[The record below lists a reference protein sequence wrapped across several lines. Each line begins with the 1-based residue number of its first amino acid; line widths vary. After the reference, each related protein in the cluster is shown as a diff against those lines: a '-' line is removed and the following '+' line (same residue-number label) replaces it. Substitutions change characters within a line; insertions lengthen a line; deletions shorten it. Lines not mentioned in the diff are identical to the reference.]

1 MLLAKYE
8 PTFKNI
14 NMRIKSII
22 LFLLFLMT
30 IKSFSQEINGSVQV
44 SARQIEGTDREA
56 FKELQQA
63 LYEFVNNRIWTNF
76 NYKLEERIECTIL
89 LTLSERISSD
99 QYKGKLNLV
108 LRRPVYKTNYNSTM
122 FNYIDKD
129 VQFTYSEGEP
139 LIFAEGSFTSNLTS
153 MVAYYIYVF
162 LGIDAD
168 SYSKFGGTP
177 YYEKAQSIV
186 QNAQNS
192 SEPGWKA
199 FENMKNRYWLT
210 ENLLNP
216 QYRPIRESIYEFHRK
231 GLDVMYD
238 DVEGGRSNIAESLKL
253 LQKSNRTKPGS
264 FLLRLYLDS
273 KRDEIIKVF
282 SQGNP
287 TMKTEVVNIMKEI
300 DPANGSKY
308 QAILKR

>member
-1 MLLAKYE
+1 
-8 PTFKNI
+8 
-14 NMRIKSII
+14 MRIKIFILSLILTLSIH
-22 LFLLFLMT
+22 
-30 IKSFSQEINGSVQV
+30 SFAQEINGSVQV

-56 FKELQQA
+56 FREMQQA
-63 LYEFVNNRIWTNF
+63 MFEFVNNTIWTNYSF
-76 NYKLEERIECTIL
+76 KLEERLECTIL
-89 LTLSERISSD
+89 LTLSKRVTSD
-99 QYKGKLNLV
+99 QYEGKLNLV
-108 LRRPVYKTNYNSTM
+108 LRRPIYKTNYNTTM

-129 VQFTYSEGEP
+129 VVITYSEGEP
-139 LIFAEGSFTSNLTS
+139 LIFSEGSFSSNLTS
-153 MVAYYIYVF
+153 LIAYYIYVF

-177 YYEKAQSIV
+177 YYEKAQNIV

-210 ENLLNP
+210 ENLLNS

-238 DVEGGRSNIAESLKL
+238 NVETGRNNIAESLKL
-253 LQKSNRTKPGS
+253 LQQANRTKPGS
-264 FLLRLYLDS
+264 FLLRLYLDA
-273 KRDEIIKVF
+273 KRDEIIKIF
-282 SQGNP
+282 GEGSPN
-287 TMKTEVVNIMKEI
+287 TKAEVVNIMKEI

-308 QAILKR
+308 QTILRK

>member
-1 MLLAKYE
+1 MK
-8 PTFKNI
+8 
-14 NMRIKSII
+14 IKSII
-22 LFLLFLMT
+22 LFLLLIMAV
-30 IKSFSQEINGSVQV
+30 KSYSQEINGSVQV
-44 SARQIEGTDREA
+44 SARQIEGTDVEA

-63 LYEFVNNRIWTNF
+63 LYEFVNNKIWTNF
-76 NYKLEERIECTIL
+76 NFKLEERLECTIL

-129 VQFTYSEGEP
+129 VQFTYAEGEP
-139 LIFAEGSFTSNLTS
+139 LIFSEGTFTSNLTS

-186 QNAQNS
+186 QNAQNTG
-192 SEPGWKA
+192 EPGWKA

-210 ENLLNP
+210 ENLLNS

-238 DVEGGRSNIAESLKL
+238 DVESGRSNIAESLKL
-253 LQKSNRTKPGS
+253 LQQANRTKPGS
-264 FLLRLYLDS
+264 FLLRLYLDA

-282 SQGNP
+282 SKGNP

>member
-1 MLLAKYE
+1 MKIIVLFALLVSS
-8 PTFKNI
+8 FN
-14 NMRIKSII
+14 
-22 LFLLFLMT
+22 L
-30 IKSFSQEINGSVQV
+30 FSQEINGSVQV

-63 LYEFVNNRIWTNF
+63 LYEFVNNRIWTDF

-89 LTLSERISSD
+89 LTLSERVSSD

-108 LRRPVYKTNYNSTM
+108 LRRPVYKTNYNTTM
-122 FNYIDKD
+122 FNYVDKD
-129 VQFTYSEGEP
+129 VQFTYSDGEP
-139 LIFAEGSFTSNLTS
+139 LIFAENSYTSNLTS
-153 MVAYYIYVF
+153 MIAYYIYVF

-168 SYSKFGGTP
+168 SYAKLGGNI
-177 YYEKAQSIV
+177 YFEKAQTIV
-186 QNAQNS
+186 QDAQS
-192 SEPGWKA
+192 SSDPGWKS

-216 QYRPIRESIYEFHRK
+216 QYRSIRESIYEYHRK
-231 GLDVMYD
+231 GLDMMYD
-238 DVEGGRSNIAESLKL
+238 NVEGGRNNIAESLKL
-253 LQKSNRTKPGS
+253 LQQANRAKPGS

-282 SQGNP
+282 GEGGP
-287 TMKTEVVNIMKEI
+287 KIKTEVVNIMKEI

-308 QAILKR
+308 SAILKN

>member
-1 MLLAKYE
+1 MAV
-8 PTFKNI
+8 
-14 NMRIKSII
+14 KSY
-22 LFLLFLMT
+22 
-30 IKSFSQEINGSVQV
+30 SQEINGSVQV
-44 SARQIEGTDREA
+44 SARQIEGTDVEA

-63 LYEFVNNRIWTNF
+63 LYEFVNNKIWTNF
-76 NYKLEERIECTIL
+76 NFKLEERLECTIL

-129 VQFTYSEGEP
+129 VQFTYAEGEP
-139 LIFAEGSFTSNLTS
+139 LIFSEGTFTSNLTS

-186 QNAQNS
+186 QNAQNTG
-192 SEPGWKA
+192 EPGWKA

-210 ENLLNP
+210 ENLLNS

-238 DVEGGRSNIAESLKL
+238 DVESGRSNIAESLKL
-253 LQKSNRTKPGS
+253 LQQANRTKPGS
-264 FLLRLYLDS
+264 FLLRLYLDA

-282 SQGNP
+282 SKGNP

>member
-1 MLLAKYE
+1 
-8 PTFKNI
+8 
-14 NMRIKSII
+14 MRIKIFILSLILTLSIH
-22 LFLLFLMT
+22 
-30 IKSFSQEINGSVQV
+30 SFAQEINGSVQV

-56 FKELQQA
+56 FRELQQA
-63 LYEFVNNRIWTNF
+63 LFEFVNNTIWTNYSF
-76 NYKLEERIECTIL
+76 KLEERLECTIL
-89 LTLSERISSD
+89 LTLSKRVTSD
-99 QYKGKLNLV
+99 QYEGKLNLV
-108 LRRPVYKTNYNSTM
+108 LRRPIYKTNYNTTM

-129 VQFTYSEGEP
+129 VLITYSEGEP
-139 LIFAEGSFTSNLTS
+139 LIFSEGSFSSNLTS
-153 MVAYYIYVF
+153 LVAYYIYVF

-177 YYEKAQSIV
+177 YYEKAQNIV

-210 ENLLNP
+210 ENLLNS

-238 DVEGGRSNIAESLKL
+238 NVETGRNNIAESLKL
-253 LQKSNRTKPGS
+253 LQQANRTKPGS
-264 FLLRLYLDS
+264 FLLRLYLDA
-273 KRDEIIKVF
+273 KRDEIIKIF
-282 SQGNP
+282 GEGSPN
-287 TMKTEVVNIMKEI
+287 TKAEVVNIMKEI

-308 QAILKR
+308 QTILRK

>member
-1 MLLAKYE
+1 MKL
-8 PTFKNI
+8 KNI
-14 NMRIKSII
+14 ILII
-22 LFLLFLMT
+22 LLFVGFHT
-30 IKSFSQEINGSVQV
+30 FGQEINCSIQV

-63 LYEFVNNRIWTNF
+63 LYEFVNNRVWTNF
-76 NYKLEERIECTIL
+76 NYKLEERLECTIL

-108 LRRPVYKTNYNSTM
+108 LRRPIYKTNYNTSM

-139 LIFAEGSFTSNLTS
+139 IVFAEGNFSSNLTS
-153 MVAYYIYVF
+153 MIAYYVYVF
-162 LGIDAD
+162 LGIDGD
-168 SYSKFGGTP
+168 SYSKLGGTP
-177 YYEKAQSIV
+177 YFEKAQSIV
-186 QNAQNS
+186 QNAQNTA
-192 SEPGWKA
+192 EPGWKA

-216 QYRPIRESIYEFHRK
+216 QYRNIRESIYEFHRK

-238 DVEGGRSNIAESLKL
+238 DVEGGRNNIAESIKL
-253 LQKSNRTKPGS
+253 LQKANRAKPGS
-264 FLLRLYLDS
+264 FLLRLYLDA

-282 SQGNP
+282 GKGNP
-287 TMKTEVVNIMKEI
+287 TQKTEVVNIMKEI
-300 DPANGSKY
+300 DPANSDKY
-308 QAILKR
+308 QAILTNK